1 MTGIEHLNAGTAEPE
16 APHLDRFERL
26 EPNQLAVALFILSEV
41 VFFGMLV
48 IAYIFYRDSPAVAG
62 GPTAKTALDIP
73 LTTLFSICL
82 FSSSGTI
89 WMADRSLARGNEKG
103 VRLWLGATII
113 LGAIFIGGQ
122 ASEYLKLLNEDITL
136 NTNLFGTTFYTL
148 TGFHG
153 LHVTAGLIA
162 LIILFVLAL
171 RGQFKNV
178 NHNAA
183 LGAVSLYWHFVDVV
197 WVVVFSV
204 VYIWALF

>member
-1 MTGIEHLNAGTAEPE
+1 MTGIEHLNAGRAETE

-26 EPNQLAVALFILSEV
+26 EPNQLAVAIFILSEV
-41 VFFGMLV
+41 VFFAMLI

-82 FSSSGTI
+82 FASSGTI
-89 WMADRSLARGNEKG
+89 WFADRSLARGNENG
-103 VRLWLGATII
+103 VRLWLGASIV
-113 LGAIFIGGQ
+113 LGAVFIGGQ
-122 ASEYLKLLNEDITL
+122 GYEYFKLLSEDITL

-153 LHVTAGLIA
+153 LHVTAGLVA

-171 RGQFKNV
+171 MGQFRNV
-178 NHNAA
+178 THNSAMAA
-183 LGAVSLYWHFVDVV
+183 ISLYWHFVDVV

>member
-1 MTGIEHLNAGTAEPE
+1 MTGIEHLNAGNAEVE

-26 EPNQLAVALFILSEV
+26 EPNQLAVALFIVSEV
-41 VFFGMLV
+41 VFFAMLI

-62 GPTAKTALDIP
+62 GPTAKRSLDIA

-82 FSSSGTI
+82 FASSGTI
-89 WMADRSLARGNEKG
+89 WFADRSLARGNEKG
-103 VRLWLGATII
+103 VRLWLGATIV

-122 ASEYLKLLNEDITL
+122 GYEYSKLLSEDITL

-171 RGQFKNV
+171 TGQFRNV
-178 NHNAA
+178 THNSAMAA
-183 LGAVSLYWHFVDVV
+183 ISLYWHFVDVV